1 MLAKHIS
8 AANRRGRAGALSRK
22 RGLHHR
28 HGGQAQCKRHANLAA
43 NRASAD
49 VRIEHVKELRSKHL
63 QRLDEALRQGGAT
76 LQSMLIMSERLTRI
90 GGSEGAAMSP
100 PQATRIRNQC
110 MAVANYFRALDLYY
124 PKLGVLE
131 CAGKAAENSG
141 HVAAPWTIYRW
152 SLQFME
158 NGGHFLSDGRGDY
171 DHDCFITS
179 NEDIRRKLRNWMR
192 SNLRH
197 LTRAKAA
204 AWVNGVLIPK
214 YVGGGDGPA
223 MVKELKDKYKID
235 GTVSEYTVGRW
246 MHLAGGEYVV
256 AEKSYYCDSH
266 ESAENQEYRKAY
278 LARDQGGVGAPS
290 ERELGQFLWIQMTAD
305 VAEDFFDA
313 HTAGGAADALRK
325 SAHRHFVS
333 GIEKGFIGQ
342 DGIVTDGTEAA
353 AVATAVAALLP
364 GTRGRGGDAA
374 GAAAAKAGASAAVE
388 AEIAAARAATPPAG
402 ATEMVE
408 VHVELSDALEGWR
421 SMQPMGG
428 RVSVR
433 YDRAKKPIIVNGQ
446 DESIFSSEAAP
457 NRKWRVEGKTD
468 CTPKTGVG
476 IMVSAFVNCVS
487 GFGLP
492 MTPEQ
497 LAAVNDYRA
506 RPENARYKCG
516 KYGAP
521 QALCRLVKKEETD
534 LKPALL
540 ESPGVRCLHYGKDKD
555 GYWDSHHMMV
565 QMEDHADCL
574 AVLFPQCQI
583 VDEYDWSGVHGV
595 KKEDGLYA
603 KTMNVKFGGK
613 VRAKHGTV
621 ITEGCLGP
629 FAASISHGGEVID
642 RKLKIGETQSMVF
655 TADDPP
661 PFYAPDAPK
670 HDVLTGETK
679 QRRKKKQKKQG
690 NLERQMGVLPAA
702 AEEEDREEEAV
713 VKGGYVGK
721 PKGLLDVLF
730 ERGLLDP
737 QLLQGGKAG
746 NPTQY
751 TRDPKVIDGIPDES
765 RSLVSMLARCAD
777 FQNEPTAMQELTEDL
792 GHVQEKTPKK
802 HPEIAGRGVEYCWGK
817 SKVHFRHNNNY
828 SSNAAN
834 LEERV
839 KESMNTADV
848 LTLGRVRK
856 FQRKANDYKRAYL
869 ALSNSPEDATELE
882 HKDIEAMKK
891 KCKTHRCTLDQ
902 DYAFIKCA

>member
-1 MLAKHIS
+1 MLVEHIS
-8 AANRRGRAGALSRK
+8 AANRRGRAGARSRK

-28 HGGQAQCKRHANLAA
+28 YGGQAGRTRNAHLAANLAA
-43 NRASAD
+43 AN
-49 VRIEHVKELRSKHL
+49 VRIEHAKEVRGKHL
-63 QRLDEALRQGGAT
+63 RRLREALRQGGAT

-90 GGSEGAAMSP
+90 GGEDGVPMSA
-100 PQATRIRNQC
+100 PQEARIRNQC
-110 MAVANYFRALDLYY
+110 MAVANYFRALDTYY

-141 HVAAPWTIYRW
+141 DVAAPWTIYRW
-152 SLQFME
+152 SLQFIE
-158 NGGHFLSDGRGDY
+158 NGGHFISDGRGDY

-204 AWVNGVLIPK
+204 AWVNKVLIPK
-214 YVGGGDGPA
+214 YVGGGDGPT

-235 GTVSEYTVGRW
+235 GSVSEYTVGRW

-266 ESAENQEYRKAY
+266 ESPENLAYRKAY
-278 LARDQGGVGAPS
+278 LARDQGELGVPS
-290 ERELGQFLWIQMTAD
+290 ERELGQFLWIQMTAG
-305 VAEDFFDA
+305 VAEDFFRA

-325 SAHRHFVS
+325 SAHRYFVS
-333 GIEKGFIGQ
+333 GIEEGFIGKG
-342 DGIVTDGTEAA
+342 GIATDEAEAAAIAA
-353 AVATAVAALLP
+353 AVAGHRP
-364 GTRGRGGDAA
+364 GTRGRGGTA
-374 GAAAAKAGASAAVE
+374 AAAAKDAATAAVE
-388 AEIAAARAATPPAG
+388 SEIAAARAAAPPAG
-402 ATEMVE
+402 AVEMVE
-408 VHVELSDALEGWR
+408 VHVELSDSLEDWR
-421 SMQPMGG
+421 TRQPMGG

-433 YDRAKKPIIVNGQ
+433 YDRSKKPIIVNGQ

-457 NRKWRVEGKTD
+457 NRKWRVEGKID

-492 MTPEQ
+492 MSQQQ
-497 LAAVNDYRA
+497 LDAVNEYRA

-521 QALCRLVKKEETD
+521 QALCRLVKKGETD
-534 LKPALL
+534 LKPKLL

-555 GYWDSHHMMV
+555 GYWDRHHMMA

-595 KKEDGLYA
+595 KKEDGLDA
-603 KTMNVKFGGK
+603 KMMNVKFGGK
-613 VRAKHGTV
+613 VRAKHDTK

-629 FAASISHGGEVID
+629 FAASISHGGQVID
-642 RKLKIGETQSMVF
+642 RKLKVGETQSMVF

-661 PFYAPDAPK
+661 PFYALDAPK
-670 HDVLTGETK
+670 HDELTGETK

-690 NLERQMGVLPAA
+690 NLERQMGVDPTA
-702 AEEEDREEEAV
+702 AEEEDEGEEAV

-737 QLLQGGKAG
+737 ELLQGGKAASG
-746 NPTQY
+746 GTQY
-751 TRDPKVIDGIPDES
+751 AQKPKIIDGIPDES
-765 RSLVSMLARCAD
+765 RCLVSMLARCAD

-828 SSNAAN
+828 SPNATN

-839 KESMNTADV
+839 KESMNTAGV
-848 LTLGRVRK
+848 LTLARVRK

-869 ALSNSPEDATELE
+869 ALAGDEATEIE